1 MSNPIKFLLVD
12 DLDANLMALEGLL
25 QREGLELL
33 KARSGPEALEL
44 LLAHEVAL
52 AFLDVQMP
60 EMGGLELAE
69 IMRSTDRTRSV
80 PIIFLTAGVVDSQR
94 RIKGF
99 ETGAVDF
106 LPKPIDPNNL
116 LNKAAVFFDLAR
128 QREELKAREA
138 ELRTANE
145 HLARINAELSH
156 ADRSK
161 DEFLAMLAHE
171 LRNPLAPLRNAT
183 EILSTPGS
191 SEGSHRHAIGILT
204 RQLGNLSHMIDDLLD
219 VSRITQGKIAL
230 RHQPVDLQ
238 GILRSASSTVT
249 GTNGGQKFT
258 LKLPPEAIF
267 LDADAT
273 RLEQVIGNLLANAC
287 KYGGAACHI
296 QLSAEPSANGNE
308 VLIRVEDDGAG
319 IEPDLLPRLFDLF
332 VQSSRTIDRAHGGL
346 GIGLTIVRR
355 LVELH
360 GGTVS
365 AHSAGLGHGS
375 EFIVRLPV
383 LKDHASPAPETKPA
397 EEMPARSLRLLIVDD
412 NRDAAES
419 MAMLQEISGHSTR
432 VAHNGESAI
441 SIAAHFKP
449 DVVLLDIGLPG
460 MDGFEVAR
468 RLRSSPV
475 GQDAFLIA
483 LTGYGSEQD
492 KQRTR
497 EAGFDRHLVKP
508 ADQKMLRLWFS
519 EVQGNR
525 DNSPS

>member
-1 MSNPIKFLLVD
+1 MSAPIKFLLVD
-12 DLDANLMALEGLL
+12 DLEANLMALEGLL

-33 KARSGPEALEL
+33 KARSGREALEL
-44 LLAHEVAL
+44 LLAHEVSL

-60 EMGGLELAE
+60 EMGGFELAE
-69 IMRSTDRTRSV
+69 IMRSTERTRSV
-80 PIIFLTAGVVDSQR
+80 PIIFLTAGVVDSER

-106 LPKPIDPNNL
+106 LPKPIDHQVL

-128 QREELKAREA
+128 QREEVKQREA
-138 ELRTANE
+138 ELRIANAD
-145 HLARINAELSH
+145 LARINTELNH

-183 EILSTPGS
+183 EILSAPGS
-191 SEGSHRHAIGILT
+191 SESARQQSIEIIT

-219 VSRITQGKIAL
+219 VSRITEGKISL
-230 RHQPVDLQ
+230 RRQPVELQ
-238 GILRSASSTVT
+238 TILRSAATAASSIC
-249 GTNGGQKFT
+249 NQGGQKLT
-258 LKLPPEAIF
+258 LQLPGERVV

-287 KYGGAACHI
+287 KYGGPGCHI
-296 QLSAEPSANGNE
+296 QLTAELSADGNE
-308 VLIRVEDDGAG
+308 VLVRVQDDGAG
-319 IEPDLLPRLFDLF
+319 IERELLPRLFDLF

-360 GGTVS
+360 GGSVT
-365 AHSAGLGHGS
+365 AHSDGLGQGS

-383 LKDHASPAPETKPA
+383 LKNHASVASEAKPV
-397 EEMPARSLRLLIVDD
+397 EDKQTRSLRLLIVDD

-419 MAMLQEISGHSTR
+419 MAMLQELSGHSTR
-432 VAHNGESAI
+432 VAFHGESAI
-441 SIAAHFKP
+441 AIASEFKP

-468 RLRSSPV
+468 RLRALPR
-475 GQDAFLIA
+475 GEDAFMIA

-492 KQRTR
+492 RQLTKA
-497 EAGFDRHLVKP
+497 AGFDRHLVKP
-508 ADQKMLRLWFS
+508 ADQKVLRGWFS
-519 EVQGNR
+519 ELAGGV
-525 DNSPS
+525 

>member
-12 DLDANLMALEGLL
+12 DLDANLLALEGLL
-25 QREGLELL
+25 EREGLELL

-44 LLAHEVAL
+44 LLQHEVSL

-60 EMGGLELAE
+60 EMGGFELAE
-69 IMRSTDRTRSV
+69 IMRSTERTRSV
-80 PIIFLTAGVVDSQR
+80 PIIFLTAGVVDSER
-94 RIKGF
+94 RIQGF

-106 LPKPIDPNNL
+106 LPKPIDHQIL

-128 QREELKAREA
+128 QREELKQREA

-145 HLARINAELSH
+145 HLARINTELNN

-183 EILSTPGS
+183 EILSSPGS
-191 SEGSHRHAIGILT
+191 SEAAHQQAIEIIT

-219 VSRITQGKIAL
+219 VSRITQGKISL
-230 RHQPVDLQ
+230 RRQPVELQ
-238 GILRSASSTVT
+238 SILRSAATAASS
-249 GTNGGQKFT
+249 GIERAGQGFT
-258 LKLPPEAIF
+258 LQLPGERIV
-267 LDADAT
+267 LDVDAT
-273 RLEQVIGNLLANAC
+273 RLEQVIGNLLTNAC
-287 KYGGAACHI
+287 KYGGPACQI
-296 QLSAEPSANGNE
+296 RLSAELDESGNE
-308 VLIRVEDDGAG
+308 VLVRVKDDGAG
-319 IEPDLLPRLFDLF
+319 IEPELLPRLFDLF
-332 VQSSRTIDRAHGGL
+332 VQSSRTMDRAHGGL

-360 GGTVS
+360 GGSVS

-383 LKDHASPAPETKPA
+383 LKDHASVSPDTKPD
-397 EEMPARSLRLLIVDD
+397 EESASRSLRLLIVDD

-419 MAMLQEISGHSTR
+419 MAMLQELSGHSTR
-432 VAHNGESAI
+432 VAFHGESAI
-441 SIAAHFKP
+441 VIAAEFKP

-468 RLRSSPV
+468 RLRAIPEARE
-475 GQDAFLIA
+475 AFMIA

-492 KQRTR
+492 RQLTK

-508 ADQKMLRLWFS
+508 ADQKLLKGWFS
-519 EVQGNR
+519 ELAGKV
-525 DNSPS
+525 

>member
-12 DLDANLMALEGLL
+12 DLDANLVALEGLL
-25 QREGLELL
+25 RREGLELL

-44 LLAHEVAL
+44 LLANEVAL

-60 EMGGLELAE
+60 EMGGFELAE
-69 IMRSTDRTRSV
+69 IMRSTERTRSV
-80 PIIFLTAGVVDSQR
+80 PIIFLTAGVVDQQR

-128 QREELKAREA
+128 QREELKSREA

-145 HLARINAELSH
+145 RLARINTELNH

-183 EILSTPGS
+183 EILSNPGN
-191 SEGSHRHAIGILT
+191 SEEAHQRAIEIIT

-219 VSRITQGKIAL
+219 VSRITQGKISL
-230 RHQPVDLQ
+230 RRQPVDLQ
-238 GILRSASSTVT
+238 GILRSASTAVT
-249 GTNGGQKFT
+249 SSAHSAQKFT
-258 LKLPPEAIF
+258 LQLPPGRII

-273 RLEQVIGNLLANAC
+273 RMEQVIGNLLANAC
-287 KYGGAACHI
+287 KYGGANCHI
-296 QLSAEPSANGNE
+296 QLSAETTADGNE
-308 VLIRVEDDGAG
+308 VLIRVQDDGAG
-319 IEPDLLPRLFDLF
+319 IEPDLLPRMFDLF

-383 LKDHASPAPETKPA
+383 LKDHASPATEAKPV
-397 EEMPARSLRLLIVDD
+397 EEVPARSLRLLIVDD

-419 MAMLQEISGHSTR
+419 MAMLQELSGHSTR
-432 VAHNGESAI
+432 VALHGESALAM
-441 SIAAHFKP
+441 AADFKP

-468 RLRSSPV
+468 RLRATPE
-475 GQDAFLIA
+475 GQGAFMIA

-492 KQRTR
+492 RQQTK

-508 ADQKMLRLWFS
+508 ADQKVLKGWFS
-519 EVQGNR
+519 ELAER
-525 DNSPS
+525 